1 MHVVNDILVNDVL
14 IEYAEKILLPQGNH
28 FNQERRDFI
37 SDFETL
43 DLKAVPGS
51 GKTTLLLAKLIVI
64 EKSLPL
70 MDGKSILVLSH
81 TNTAVNEI
89 NSKIKDFCPK
99 LFTYPNHVGTIQSFV
114 NKYLAIPYFESVTG
128 KKVISIDDESYYK
141 YVEHKYSTM
150 QNFRLKEW
158 LSRQHDPS
166 ELLKKMRFNN
176 EGKLVNY
183 INGIPDDFPLKDT
196 SSSSYKGLVS
206 FKVSIMNQGI
216 LHYDDAYYLANKY
229 IERHPS
235 IKDIIRKRFGYVFVD
250 EMQDMDIHQY
260 KLLEDLFESDQVC
273 YQRLGDNNQAI
284 YNNIVHSNNIWAT
297 RSHTRNIN
305 GSYRLSKYNAEIASR
320 FGIDNINIE
329 GLNINSKEQK
339 PILLVFKDE
348 HIECKVVQAF
358 SDYISRK
365 IKEEP
370 TVVSNINIYK
380 VLSWRKNNDSGHLS
394 LQKYCPDYVN
404 QRNDTNLD
412 TEKDVPIQTVVK
424 EIIAYLGDICFN
436 ENVTFKGMVIC
447 KDNIRK
453 MLLDDQE
460 NLIPFER
467 YVYFLTIYIIS
478 RKKEDFNSEF
488 CGFLCFALKALGVL
502 DIDIER
508 LRSKYKSNFEYFL
521 QNQVEN
527 LEKCI
532 KCSIGNCSPTMG
544 TVHSVKGETHDVTL
558 FLESYYKDK
567 YESDV
572 LFEVLCGQVSVSQ
585 LIVKEI
591 NKISILED
599 EISKIQEA
607 GKDRGIK
614 TRNIN
619 IEKCKRTIMNI
630 QQYSKLVYVALTR
643 AKSIIGYGIS
653 KAQYEKYFIQEINP
667 AIWDII
673 FIEEFEA

>member
-1 MHVVNDILVNDVL
+1 MHAVNDILVNDDL
-14 IEYAEKILLPQGNH
+14 IEYAEKILLPPGNH
-28 FNQERRDFI
+28 FNKERRDFI

-89 NSKIKDFCPK
+89 HSKIKDFCPK
-99 LFTYPNHVGTIQSFV
+99 LFIYPNHVGTIQSFV
-114 NKYLAIPYFESVTG
+114 NKYLAIPYFESDTR
-128 KKVISIDDESYYK
+128 KKVISIDDENYYK
-141 YVEHKYSTM
+141 YVEHRYSTM

-158 LSRQHDPS
+158 LSRQHDPI
-166 ELLKKMRFNN
+166 ELLKKMRFND
-176 EGKLVNY
+176 EGKLVYY
-183 INGIPDDFPLKDT
+183 INGIPEDFPLKDT
-196 SSSSYKGLVS
+196 LCSSYKGLVS
-206 FKVSIMNQGI
+206 FKRSIMDQGI

-229 IERHPS
+229 IESYPS
-235 IKDIIRKRFGYVFVD
+235 IKGIIRKRFGYVFVD

-260 KLLEDLFESDQVC
+260 RLLEELFESDQVC

-284 YNNIVHSNNIWAT
+284 YNNIVHSNNIWST
-297 RSHTRNIN
+297 RSHTLNIN
-305 GSYRLSKYNAEIASR
+305 GSYRLSKYNAEFASR

-339 PILLVFKDE
+339 PILLVFKEE
-348 HIECKVVQAF
+348 HVECKVVQAF
-358 SDYISRK
+358 SDYISCK
-365 IKEEP
+365 ELEEP
-370 TVVSNINIYK
+370 TVASNINIYK

-394 LQKYCPDYVN
+394 LHKYCPEYVN
-404 QRNDTNLD
+404 QRNDSNLIAG
-412 TEKDVPIQTVVK
+412 KDIPIQTVVK
-424 EIIAYLGDICFN
+424 NIIAYLGDICFN
-436 ENVTFKGMVIC
+436 DNVTFKGVVVC
-447 KDNIRK
+447 KGNIKK
-453 MLLDDQE
+453 MIINNQE

-467 YVYFLTIYIIS
+467 YVYFLTIYLITS
-478 RKKEDFNSEF
+478 KKEEFNAEF
-488 CGFLCFALKALGVL
+488 CRFLCFALKVL
-502 DIDIER
+502 EVVDTDIER
-508 LRSKYKSNFEYFL
+508 LRSKYQSNYEYFL

-527 LEKCI
+527 LERCI

-591 NKISILED
+591 QKISVFED
-599 EISKIQEA
+599 EINKIKDS

-614 TRNIN
+614 TRNKN

-630 QQYSKLVYVALTR
+630 HQYSKLVYVALTR

-653 KAQYEKYFIQEINP
+653 KAQYEKYFVQEINP
-667 AIWDII
+667 DIWDII
-673 FIEEFEA
+673 FIE